1 MRSVVRNAADTRA
14 PTCIVCLPGAYH
26 AAADLSSAGFD
37 SRVRERALPI
47 DLAFVD
53 VDLSYLGDR
62 RPLDRLK
69 HDIVLPARA
78 MGYRSIWMA
87 GISLGGFI
95 ALDYAASN
103 PGDLDGV
110 CLLAPYLGSR
120 ILTREIA
127 AAPGLAA
134 WAAGPAAESDEER
147 RIWRFIQAR
156 HPRAQRALARGAD
169 AHPWYPP
176 PLYLGYGRE
185 DRFSDAHRLMA
196 EALPAD
202 AVDVVP
208 GGHDLKTWTVL
219 WENFLDSRFA

>member
-1 MRSVVRNAADTRA
+1 MRSVVLNAESAARA
-14 PTCIVCLPGAYH
+14 PTCIICLPGAYH

-37 SRVRERALPI
+37 SRVRARALPI

-53 VDLSYLGDR
+53 VDLRYLGDR
-62 RPLDRLK
+62 SPLDRLRQE
-69 HDIVLPARA
+69 IVLPARA

-103 PGDLDGV
+103 PGDLDGL

-120 ILTREIA
+120 MLTREIA

-134 WAAGPAAESDEER
+134 WSAGSAADSDEER
-147 RIWRFIQAR
+147 RIWRFIQTQ
-156 HPRAQRALARGAD
+156 HPLARRAD
-169 AHPWYPP
+169 AHPWYPL
-176 PLYLGYGRE
+176 PLYLGYGHE
-185 DRFSDAHRLMA
+185 DRFADAHRLLA
-196 EALPAD
+196 EALPAG
-202 AVDVVP
+202 AVDVVS
-208 GGHDLKTWTVL
+208 GGHDLRTWTVL

>member
-1 MRSVVRNAADTRA
+1 MRSLLRSAQSAARA

-26 AAADLSSAGFD
+26 GAADLSSAGFD
-37 SRVRERALPI
+37 SCVRERALPI

-53 VDLSYLGDR
+53 VDLRHLGDR

-69 HDIVLPARA
+69 HEIVLPARA

-103 PGDLDGV
+103 PGDLDGL
-110 CLLAPYLGSR
+110 CLLAPYLGNR
-120 ILTREIA
+120 MLTREIA
-127 AAPGLAA
+127 AASGLAA
-134 WAAGPAAESDEER
+134 WAGGDAADPDEER
-147 RIWRFIQAR
+147 RIWRFIQAQ
-156 HPRAQRALARGAD
+156 HPLARRAV
-169 AHPWYPP
+169 ARPWYSPT
-176 PLYLGYGRE
+176 LYLGYGRE

-196 EALPAD
+196 EALPEG

-208 GGHDLKTWTVL
+208 GGHDFGTWTVL

>member
-1 MRSVVRNAADTRA
+1 MRSLVRNAQSAGMA

-26 AAADLSSAGFD
+26 AAADLSSSGFD
-37 SRVRERALPI
+37 SRVRERALSI

-69 HDIVLPARA
+69 HEIVLPARA
-78 MGYRSIWMA
+78 MGYRSIWMT

-103 PGDLDGV
+103 PDDLDGL

-120 ILTREIA
+120 MLTREIA
-127 AAPGLAA
+127 AASGLAT
-134 WAAGPAAESDEER
+134 WSAGAAAEADDER

-156 HPRAQRALARGAD
+156 HPRVPRAD
-169 AHPWYPP
+169 ARPWYSPA
-176 PLYLGYGRE
+176 LYLGYGRE

-208 GGHDLKTWTVL
+208 GGHDFGTWTVL

>member
-1 MRSVVRNAADTRA
+1 MRSLVRNAESAARA
-14 PTCIVCLPGAYH
+14 PTCIVCLPGAYL

-69 HDIVLPARA
+69 HEIVLPARA
-78 MGYRSIWMA
+78 VGYRSIWMA

-103 PGDLDGV
+103 PGDLDGL
-110 CLLAPYLGSR
+110 CLLAPYLGCR
-120 ILTREIA
+120 MLTREIA
-127 AAPGLAA
+127 AASGLAA
-134 WAAGPAAESDEER
+134 WPAGPAAESDDER
-147 RIWRFIQAR
+147 RIWRFIQAQ
-156 HPRAQRALARGAD
+156 HPLARRTA
-169 AHPWYPP
+169 ARPWYSP

-196 EALPAD
+196 EALPAG

-208 GGHDLKTWTVL
+208 GGHDLRTWTVL

>member
-1 MRSVVRNAADTRA
+1 V
-14 PTCIVCLPGAYH
+14 
-26 AAADLSSAGFD
+26 SAGFD

-47 DLAFVD
+47 DLTFVD
-53 VDLSYLGDR
+53 VDSSHLDDR
-62 RPLDRLK
+62 RPFYQLK
-69 HDIVLPARA
+69 HEIVLPARA

-120 ILTREIA
+120 ILIREIA
-127 AAPGLAA
+127 AASGLAA
-134 WAAGPAAESDEER
+134 WAAGPCAESDEER
-147 RIWRFIQAR
+147 RIWRFIQAL
-156 HPRAQRALARGAD
+156 HPLARRTD
-169 AHPWYPP
+169 ARPWYRPS
-176 PLYLGYGRE
+176 LYLGYGRE

-196 EALPAD
+196 EALPAR

-208 GGHDLKTWTVL
+208 GGHDFTTWTVL
-219 WENFLDSRFA
+219 WENFLDARFV

>member
-1 MRSVVRNAADTRA
+1 MRSLVRNAQAARLA
-14 PTCIVCLPGAYH
+14 STCIICLPGAYQ
-26 AAADLSSAGFD
+26 AAADLSSCGFD
-37 SRVRERALPI
+37 LRVRERALSI

-53 VDLSYLGDR
+53 VDPSYLGDR
-62 RPLDRLK
+62 RPLERLK
-69 HDIVLPARA
+69 HEIVLPARA

-87 GISLGGFI
+87 GISLGGFF

-103 PGDLDGV
+103 PDDLDGL

-120 ILTREIA
+120 MLTREIA
-127 AAPGLAA
+127 AASGLAA
-134 WAAGPAAESDEER
+134 WTAGTARESDDER

-156 HPRAQRALARGAD
+156 HPLAPRADGR
-169 AHPWYPP
+169 PWCAPA
-176 PLYLGYGRE
+176 LYLGYGSE

-208 GGHDLKTWTVL
+208 GGHDSGTWTLL

>member
-1 MRSVVRNAADTRA
+1 MRSLVRTAEPAARA

-53 VDLSYLGDR
+53 VDLMHLGDR

-69 HDIVLPARA
+69 HEIVLPARA

-103 PGDLDGV
+103 PGDLDGL

-120 ILTREIA
+120 MLTREIA
-127 AAPGLAA
+127 ASGLAA
-134 WAAGPAAESDEER
+134 WTGGVAAESDEER
-147 RIWRFIQAR
+147 RIWRLIQAQ
-156 HPRAQRALARGAD
+156 HPLAQRADAD
-169 AHPWYPP
+169 PGHSP

-196 EALPAD
+196 EALPAG

-208 GGHDLKTWTVL
+208 GGHDWRTWTVL